1 MHIGM
6 MMIVMMMQVM
16 VSQIMMMMITMTMTT
31 PLDRK
36 LAEDTRVKTVMMNI
50 GDGCTLVT
58 KL

>member
-1 MHIGM
+1 M
-6 MMIVMMMQVM
+6 MVL
-16 VSQIMMMMITMTMTT
+16 QIMMMTMTMKTS
-31 PLDRK
+31 LDRK